1 MQFSNMQAHLNA
13 QLGIQVG
20 EGFIKHKH
28 PWITHDGATDRHAL
42 ALAAGKLLRFAIQ
55 QMRELQR
62 FRHHFNLAANFIFW
76 HFIHLQAIAHIF
88 RYRHMRVERIG
99 LEYHGD
105 AAMGRNDII
114 HHLIANKHFTFA
126 HLFETGN
133 HSQ

>member
-1 MQFSNMQAHLNA
+1 
-13 QLGIQVG
+13 
-20 EGFIKHKH
+20 
-28 PWITHDGATDRHAL
+28 
-42 ALAAGKLLRFAIQ
+42 
-55 QMRELQR
+55 MRELQR

-88 RYRHMRVERIG
+88 RHGHVRIERIR

-105 AAMGRNDII
+105 AAMGGNNVVHD
-114 HHLIANKHFTFA
+114 LIADQYFTFA